1 MTQSTTDPSKYTKA
15 EDAANPVQT
24 WGSKTSD
31 ALSKRYTAVANDEKQ
46 SAKKRE
52 AAMLFAVAEGHI
64 NDHEDFDAA
73 LQAASQALEIFKD
86 LGDIEGVADSLRVV
100 VDAMRLQSG
109 KKDEKPEEALRLA
122 SEELVWFREQGH
134 KRGQASMLL
143 ALARVNS
150 SGRRGTKDRDQGIRQ
165 AKEAVKIY
173 RELEDKAMEGAVLL
187 TLVDLHC
194 YVKSFQEAIGSANKA
209 LAIFEDLGDSRSE
222 ARAMHLLAEARFGN
236 RQMEGGSQAAEEA
249 IALWQ
254 ELGMKRQEAIEHLT
268 VAQWH
273 VEEELGAPALEAA
286 QKALVLL
293 EELNDKSRIIA
304 ATKYAIRS
312 HILLK
317 QHEEALQAASN
328 AADHWR
334 RTGDMENLL
343 EMLEVQIQAL
353 LDLEAPDEAL
363 PLAQEAV
370 KVGRRTKK
378 KKLEGQ
384 ALSTLAQVQQAREEH
399 VEALSASKEAIVI
412 FRELG
417 DQVAEATARH
427 AAVSA
432 YMGRKKLGEAL
443 DEAKKARAIFRK
455 HGLRH
460 DEGRALLVKSCAHK
474 MAQELGEAVQD
485 ATEAQ
490 YLFQKERDRRW
501 EAKALH
507 DVAELQAMRE
517 NFPAAMRAAKKAEQL
532 VQETTDKSNIA
543 AVLSTVAQI
552 HLSNMVA
559 EISKAPREEPDFGM
573 IEETVQAGWR
583 ARDAAHAVYEEEK
596 SERTKALLAPI
607 AYLLAQTFLA
617 VKDADEALVHVQ
629 EGEEICNEGQDE
641 TGQII
646 GFILRSY
653 VAILKHDMVTAK
665 KEAEN
670 ANTKSK
676 DIGYDFGT
684 TLCEGIFDL
693 VESSKDADG
702 GIPSAPPST
711 MMPNMPDMP
720 MGMPNMPKPRGPMP
734 RPGGGMA
741 PMAPGGAPSAAA
753 PAAPGGKVKIEP
765 EMVKVQ
771 IQDVATSLVGDDSIA
786 ADTPL
791 MDAGLDSLS
800 MVEFRNELLKE
811 FPGISLPGALLFDY
825 PTVNTL
831 RDFIY
836 QTLMDG

>member
-1 MTQSTTDPSKYTKA
+1 
-15 EDAANPVQT
+15 
-24 WGSKTSD
+24 
-31 ALSKRYTAVANDEKQ
+31 
-46 SAKKRE
+46 
-52 AAMLFAVAEGHI
+52 
-64 NDHEDFDAA
+64 
-73 LQAASQALEIFKD
+73 
-86 LGDIEGVADSLRVV
+86 
-100 VDAMRLQSG
+100 MRG
-109 KKDEKPEEALRLA
+109 Y
-122 SEELVWFREQGH
+122 
-134 KRGQASMLL
+134 
-143 ALARVNS
+143 
-150 SGRRGTKDRDQGIRQ
+150 GILPFW
-165 AKEAVKIY
+165 V
-173 RELEDKAMEGAVLL
+173 
-187 TLVDLHC
+187 
-194 YVKSFQEAIGSANKA
+194 
-209 LAIFEDLGDSRSE
+209 
-222 ARAMHLLAEARFGN
+222 
-236 RQMEGGSQAAEEA
+236 
-249 IALWQ
+249 
-254 ELGMKRQEAIEHLT
+254 
-268 VAQWH
+268 
-273 VEEELGAPALEAA
+273 
-286 QKALVLL
+286 
-293 EELNDKSRIIA
+293 
-304 ATKYAIRS
+304 
-312 HILLK
+312 
-317 QHEEALQAASN
+317 
-328 AADHWR
+328 DHWR
-334 RTGDMENLL
+334 RSGDMENLL
-343 EMLEVQIQAL
+343 DMLEVQIQAL
-353 LDLEAPDEAL
+353 LDLEVPDEAL

-370 KVGRRTKK
+370 KVAKRTKK

-384 ALSTLAQVQQAREEH
+384 ALASLAQVQQAREEH

-417 DQVAEATARH
+417 DQVAEAGARH

-490 YLFQKERDRRW
+490 YLFQKEKDRRW

-559 EISKAPREEPDFGM
+559 EISKAPREEPDFQM

-583 ARDAAHAVYEEEK
+583 ARDAAHSVYEEEK
-596 SERTKALLAPI
+596 SERAKALLAPI
-607 AYLLAQTFLA
+607 AFLLAQTFLA
-617 VKDADEALVHVQ
+617 VKDADEAMQHVQ
-629 EGEEICNEGQDE
+629 EGEVICQEGQDE

-646 GFILRSY
+646 GYILRSY
-653 VAILKHDMVTAK
+653 VAILRHDMLTAK
-665 KEAEN
+665 REAEN
-670 ANTKSK
+670 ANAKSK
-676 DIGYDFGT
+676 DIGYDFGVS
-684 TLCEGIFDL
+684 LCEGIFDL

-702 GIPSAPPST
+702 GIPSAPP
-711 MMPNMPDMP
+711 MMPTMPDMP

-734 RPGGGMA
+734 RPPGGGMA
-741 PMAPGGAPSAAA
+741 PMAPGAPSAAA
-753 PAAPGGKVKIEP
+753 PAAVGKPKIEP

-771 IQDVATSLVGDDSIA
+771 IQDVATSLVGDDNIA

-825 PTVNTL
+825 PTVNAL

-836 QTLMDG
+836 QTLMDS